1 MPWKG
6 FLMWIQGAH
15 KRGFTL
21 IEVLVVVMIVGIM
34 AAWAITSINQAI
46 QVQRQLQAA
55 ELVGA
60 TIRYIRTNA
69 LATEVDT
76 NNSVYYV
83 SDASQKLPTRNAFSL
98 YICEG
103 WVDPEDLRET
113 VADPADT
120 TERYSRGYSIL
131 GVNDPGYPVDKRVIG
146 PDVSTGTGAGVATL
160 RAIETGVALSSNL
173 QTRQH
178 FVNLPEGVHLHYGS
192 ATDSSLMAA
201 GALITGCQHVTYTH
215 LGQLNTKISFAGSPP
230 YTSAGFVNQ
239 RTHIAVTIGSD
250 GIVNSRITPVYVDL
264 RTGDRIKNTDS
275 MTTVSPS
282 FQN

>member
-1 MPWKG
+1 
-6 FLMWIQGAH
+6 MWIQGGR

-34 AAWAITSINQAI
+34 AGWAVTSISRAM

-55 ELVGA
+55 ELIGA
-60 TIRYIRTNA
+60 TIRAIRTNA

-83 SDASQKLPTRNAFSL
+83 SDATQKVPTRNAFSL

-103 WVDPEDLRET
+103 WVDPEDSRNT
-113 VADPADT
+113 VADPGDT
-120 TERYSRGYSIL
+120 TERYERGYTIL

-146 PDVSTGTGAGVATL
+146 PDLNTGTGAGVADL
-160 RAIETGVALSSNL
+160 RAVETGVPLESNL
-173 QTRQH
+173 QIRQH
-178 FVNLPEGVHLHYGS
+178 FVNLPEGVLLHYGS
-192 ATDSSLMAA
+192 TSDSGLTAA

-215 LGQLNTKISFAGSPP
+215 LGQLNTKISFTGFAP

-239 RTHIAVTIGSD
+239 RTHIAVTIGND
-250 GIVNSRITPVYVDL
+250 GVVNPGITPVYVDL